1 LAVVRQSDTNPASSD
16 VPSSYHYYPNATAI
30 NEESIQTVLDTAIR
44 EGLME
49 HVSAD
54 TVEGVAVK
62 FSHDRIRQGCC
73 TLVPSDE
80 NVARMLHLDIGT
92 ALRRLYSGEVEE
104 GLQSQKQS
112 TWMLFSAVDHL
123 NIAFEMKKCSNE
135 DAGREGELS
144 QEKLREEYIN
154 LAALNLEAGEKAIS
168 LAAFSPATDYLSKGV
183 ELLRFSNCTWTT
195 TTETTSANQN
205 NDHYN
210 LILKLHT
217 ELASTLY
224 VVGQMNECQNVSNI
238 VLDNANTLEEKF
250 RCYLNIMACL
260 KAGGKLEDSVEVGI
274 DFLSQLGEPF
284 SLKPSK
290 MKLASEARATRKLLA
305 KYEDD
310 QLLNLP
316 DCTNECKGMA
326 VYVLGML
333 FGPMVHL
340 NHKGALDYLRL
351 RSVRLTV
358 KYGVCDASALAYA
371 YYGSHLVSS
380 KNIDLE
386 GGHRYG
392 KIALRLLDRL
402 DSTELKSRTILLSNF
417 LIVHWKEPLPKTLDR
432 LMDGYDVGMLNGD
445 IEMAFTCAGIYLQH
459 FYYCGLPLQSAVKDI
474 REYCGQMKEYQQNK
488 ELRQAQPLWQTM
500 LNLMGEAS
508 HPTILT
514 GDAMDQDEFE
524 SGNIGVIVMTS
535 YRMQLAYYFGDY
547 ELAETCMKTLRPQ
560 SGGFTAPYFQVA
572 RRFFFALISLGLA
585 RKESSAKQCKAYL
598 KQAKA
603 DIEWIKERVSKGG
616 INCLHKLMILEAE
629 LHSFTKQKDIR
640 QLYDKAIMTANRNGF
655 KQDNA
660 LANELAGVFCLES
673 YDLYWA
679 TFYLERACWTYN
691 QWGAFGKVNQLKVKY
706 PDILDKDKG
715 EGGNSS
721 RGKLNLG
728 RTSGASTGSNHL
740 GRRRFSSKLSATHKS
755 LSDSIRRLSIS
766 SVGSD
771 V

>member
-1 LAVVRQSDTNPASSD
+1 
-16 VPSSYHYYPNATAI
+16 
-30 NEESIQTVLDTAIR
+30 
-44 EGLME
+44 
-49 HVSAD
+49 
-54 TVEGVAVK
+54 
-62 FSHDRIRQGCC
+62 
-73 TLVPSDE
+73 
-80 NVARMLHLDIGT
+80 
-92 ALRRLYSGEVEE
+92 
-104 GLQSQKQS
+104 
-112 TWMLFSAVDHL
+112 
-123 NIAFEMKKCSNE
+123 
-135 DAGREGELS
+135 
-144 QEKLREEYIN
+144 
-154 LAALNLEAGEKAIS
+154 
-168 LAAFSPATDYLSKGV
+168 
-183 ELLRFSNCTWTT
+183 
-195 TTETTSANQN
+195 
-205 NDHYN
+205 
-210 LILKLHT
+210 
-217 ELASTLY
+217 
-224 VVGQMNECQNVSNI
+224 
-238 VLDNANTLEEKF
+238 
-250 RCYLNIMACL
+250 
-260 KAGGKLEDSVEVGI
+260 
-274 DFLSQLGEPF
+274 
-284 SLKPSK
+284 
-290 MKLASEARATRKLLA
+290 
-305 KYEDD
+305 
-310 QLLNLP
+310 
-316 DCTNECKGMA
+316 
-326 VYVLGML
+326 
-333 FGPMVHL
+333 
-340 NHKGALDYLRL
+340 
-351 RSVRLTV
+351 
-358 KYGVCDASALAYA
+358 
-371 YYGSHLVSS
+371 
-380 KNIDLE
+380 
-386 GGHRYG
+386 
-392 KIALRLLDRL
+392 
-402 DSTELKSRTILLSNF
+402 LLSNF

-603 DIEWIKERVSKGG
+603 DIEWIKERVAKGG

-629 LHSFTKQKDIR
+629 LHSYTKQKDIR

-755 LSDSIRRLSIS
+755 LSDSFRRLSIS
-766 SVGSD
+766 SAGSD